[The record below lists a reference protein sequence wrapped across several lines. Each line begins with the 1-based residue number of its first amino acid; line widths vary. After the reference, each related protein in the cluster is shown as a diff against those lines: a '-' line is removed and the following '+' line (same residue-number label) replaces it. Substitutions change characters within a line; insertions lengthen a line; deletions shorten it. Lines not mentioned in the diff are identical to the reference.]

1 MAVAVLIRS
10 AKATVAEQFAP
21 RLALIAVMTVFG
33 RGMLAGSDFAGAV
46 KTAAV
51 AAVVFFVL
59 GLLVGEI
66 ARRLIEEHVRNTVNG
81 EGSGASS
88 KGSPV

>member
-1 MAVAVLIRS
+1 
-10 AKATVAEQFAP
+10 
-21 RLALIAVMTVFG
+21 
-33 RGMLAGSDFAGAV
+33 MLAGGDFAGTV

-66 ARRLIEEHVRNTVNG
+66 ARRLIEEHVRG
-81 EGSGASS
+81 EVAVGDDGSGIPTAET
-88 KGSPV
+88 

>member
-1 MAVAVLIRS
+1 
-10 AKATVAEQFAP
+10 VAEQFAP
-21 RLALIAVMTVFG
+21 RLALIATMTVFG
-33 RGMLAGSDFAGAV
+33 RGMFAGGDFAGTV

-66 ARRLIEEHVRNTVNG
+66 ARRLIEEHVRG
-81 EGSGASS
+81 EAAANDDGPGVPASETS
-88 KGSPV
+88 A